1 MPQDPINAIDIFLYT
16 LAAVFG
22 GFAVAGAVQ
31 AWRSWSDHRRIEK
44 HGSSLTSPDDIV
56 AAQPTFQGRGGGVE
70 TQRSTPA

>member
-44 HGSSLTSPDDIV
+44 HL
-56 AAQPTFQGRGGGVE
+56 GR
-70 TQRSTPA
+70 R